1 MTDNEMKHKA
11 DLFKKFCAMSPDQLE
26 AYEKKYEE
34 AEKKAK
40 DEEEKYRRCSSEYCD
55 YNKVVEIA
63 KKGRKQLFGKW
74 YATKSGL
81 GHHPTVFRVLKMTT
95 GTEDEEFDILD
106 VQGKPVLTPKQWFK
120 SAKVYIYMFRFA
132 PDFESAPDVYT
143 KTSFE
148 AGDLC
153 ALENFINELIKEIG
167 VEHDWWKMSV
177 EEFRKMLKENRES
190 YVKDVDHR
198 LMGDN
203 IDTIKK
209 LCNILGI

>member
-1 MTDNEMKHKA
+1 MTDDEMKHKA
-11 DLFKKFCAMSPDQLE
+11 DLFKKFCAMPPDQLE
-26 AYEKKYEE
+26 AYEKKFKE
-34 AEKKAK
+34 AEEKA
-40 DEEEKYRRCSSEYCD
+40 EAEEKKYHRCSSEYLD
-55 YNKVVEIA
+55 YSKVVELA
-63 KKGRKQLFGKW
+63 KKGRKYLFGKW
-74 YATKSGL
+74 HATKSGL

-95 GTEDEEFDILD
+95 GAEGEEFEILD
-106 VQGKPVLTPKQWFK
+106 AQGNAVLTPKQWFK

-132 PDFESAPDVYT
+132 PDYESAPDVYA

-153 ALENFINELIKEIG
+153 ALETFINRLIKEIG
-167 VEHDWWKMSV
+167 AERDWWKMSV

-190 YVKDVDHR
+190 YIKNVDHI